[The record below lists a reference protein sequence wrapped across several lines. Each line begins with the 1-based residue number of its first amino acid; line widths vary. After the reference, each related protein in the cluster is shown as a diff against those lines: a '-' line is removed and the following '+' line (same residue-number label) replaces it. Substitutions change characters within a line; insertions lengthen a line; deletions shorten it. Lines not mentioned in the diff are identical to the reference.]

1 MATYEPVASS
11 GHGHE
16 HTHTLQKNVLG
27 MLDAVVMAVA
37 GSAPAYSI
45 AATTAVII
53 GAVGVAS
60 PASLLWCGI
69 PMLGIAWA
77 YSHLNRLEQ
86 NAGAAYAWTGRV
98 LHPMLGFTAGW
109 ALVVSA
115 TIFMVAGSLPAGSV
129 TLALFSSSAANSV
142 GWVTAVGSVWF
153 LVMAGLVAVGVRIT
167 ARAQWVMTSVE
178 VGILMIFGVVAL
190 VHASMHTHQAFSWSW
205 FGFSHFGGFS
215 GFASGALIAAF
226 YYWGWDVA
234 SNLNEETAD
243 SARASGLGGI
253 IGVFIVFGL
262 FEVYTVAVNMIL
274 STKTIEANSGDILS
288 VLGNE
293 VWSGPGGKIL
303 IIAVMLSTVAT
314 LETTLIQ
321 VTRTLFA
328 MAREST
334 LPSPLGWIQRQWRTP
349 ALATGVVAAVSLG
362 LFIGSNFIGS
372 LSTVLTDA
380 ISAIGLQIAIYYGLA
395 GITAIVA
402 FRKQIFRSVRN
413 LVLMGLWPLAGAI
426 FMFWIFVKSI
436 PSLGGT
442 IDGVG
447 LGAMGI
453 GLIPL
458 VWYWVKGSAY
468 FKQRPTL
475 GSVPVEQVALMVD
488 AELATPPADEPAV
501 T

>member
-1 MATYEPVASS
+1 MATDAVE
-11 GHGHE
+11 GRRHE
-16 HTHTLQKNVLG
+16 HGEHSLQGNVLG

-53 GAVGVAS
+53 GAVGLAS
-60 PASLLWCGI
+60 PASLLWCGL

-77 YSHLNRLEQ
+77 YSHLNRVEK
-86 NAGAAYAWTGRV
+86 NSGAAYAWTGRI
-98 LHPMLGFTAGW
+98 LHPVLGFTAGW

-129 TLALFSSSAANSV
+129 TLALFSNSAANNV
-142 GWVTAVGSVWF
+142 GWVTAVGSIWF
-153 LVMAGLVAVGVRIT
+153 LIMAALVALGVRIT
-167 ARAQWVMTSVE
+167 ARAQWIMSSIE
-178 VGILMIFGVVAL
+178 VAILIVFGIVAL
-190 VHASMHTHQAFSWSW
+190 VHASLHTHTAFSWSW
-205 FGFSHFGGFS
+205 FWFSHFSGFGGF
-215 GFASGALIAAF
+215 AAGALIAAF

-243 SARASGLGGI
+243 SHRSSGLGGI
-253 IGVFIVFGL
+253 VGVLIVFAL
-262 FEVYTVAVNMIL
+262 FEVFTVAVNMML
-274 STKTIEANSGDILS
+274 PAKTIQANSGDILS
-288 VLGNE
+288 VLGNA

-328 MAREST
+328 MAREHT
-334 LPSPLGWIQRQWRTP
+334 LPLPLGHVHPRWRTP
-349 ALATGVVAAVSLG
+349 AIATGLVAVVSLG
-362 LFIGSNFIGS
+362 LFIGSNYLGS

-395 GITAIVA
+395 GLTATVA
-402 FRKQIFRSVRN
+402 FRKHLFESVSN
-413 LVLMGLWPLAGAI
+413 FVLMGLWPLVGSG
-426 FMFWIFVKSI
+426 FMFWIFAKSI

-453 GLIPL
+453 GVIPL
-458 VWYWVKGSAY
+458 AWYWLKGSAY
-468 FKQRPTL
+468 FKQRPSL
-475 GSVPVEQVALMVD
+475 GSAPVEDVAALVD
-488 AELATPPADEPAV
+488 SDLVGLPATD
-501 T
+501 